1 MEDGEHVLRHDLYPF
16 KSIGAAKGHGV
27 ATWWEPAAALTCT
40 LSFTASGVLQKLDD
54 IFGISE
60 IELQKGL

>member
-1 MEDGEHVLRHDLYPF
+1 MGR
-16 KSIGAAKGHGV
+16 
-27 ATWWEPAAALTCT
+27 WWEPAAALTCT